1 MNNTQQ
7 NNMQQ
12 NNTQQ
17 GQQVEV
23 IWTDSQGFIHDNV
36 VDINTQLDFDKMTNV
51 VMSI

>member
-7 NNMQQ
+7 NNIG
-12 NNTQQ
+12 QQ
-17 GQQVEV
+17 GQVEV
-23 IWTDSQGFIHDNV
+23 IWTDRQGFIHDNV